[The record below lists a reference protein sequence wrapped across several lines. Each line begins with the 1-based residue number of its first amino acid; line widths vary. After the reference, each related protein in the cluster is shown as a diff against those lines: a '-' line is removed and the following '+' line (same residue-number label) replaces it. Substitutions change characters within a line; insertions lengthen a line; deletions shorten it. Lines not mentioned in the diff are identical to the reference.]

1 MLSCYCLEIE
11 LESRI
16 YLGCGKLFFMDR
28 SPALS
33 HVYSALNGFWPP
45 AIKKKKSCFMHCTNL
60 RRTVSHSLA
69 HGSVQ
74 DAEPMSWA
82 KPVEEES

>member
-1 MLSCYCLEIE
+1 MAW
-11 LESRI
+11 
-16 YLGCGKLFFMDR
+16 

-45 AIKKKKSCFMHCTNL
+45 AIKKKSYFMHCTNL
-60 RRTVSHSLA
+60 HKPVSHSLA

-74 DAEPMSWA
+74 DAEPVSRA
-82 KPVEEES
+82 ETIEEES